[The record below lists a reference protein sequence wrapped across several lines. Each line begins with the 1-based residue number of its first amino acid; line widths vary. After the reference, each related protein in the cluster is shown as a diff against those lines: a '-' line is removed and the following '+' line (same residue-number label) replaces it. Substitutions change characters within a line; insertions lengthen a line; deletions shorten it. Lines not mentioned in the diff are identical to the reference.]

1 MKKNKTLTYLGTFLL
16 VLGLFSTLFLDEYWG
31 GRVSEVVTIS
41 TAIIGA
47 VALFIQFKRD
57 KEINQASFV
66 LEFWKSFSSDQKLQ
80 TIMLKC
86 DEMRLTGKN
95 TFTKEDYFDIVSYA
109 QWLETLSSLV
119 NRKIFTFDAID
130 DMYNYLFFIFV
141 NNKYI
146 QETELVPSQKFYK
159 GIYKTYREWTKY
171 LVKQNKEILCEKTA
185 LDKVKNFDDICL
197 MK

>member
-1 MKKNKTLTYLGTFLL
+1 
-16 VLGLFSTLFLDEYWG
+16 
-31 GRVSEVVTIS
+31 
-41 TAIIGA
+41 
-47 VALFIQFKRD
+47 
-57 KEINQASFV
+57 
-66 LEFWKSFSSDQKLQ
+66 
-80 TIMLKC
+80 MLKC
-86 DEMRLTGKN
+86 DEMRLTDKN

-119 NRKIFTFDAID
+119 NRKIFSFDAID

-171 LVKQNKEILCEKTA
+171 LVKQNKEILCEKTT